1 MFFELLTFSV
11 SETVT
16 SFSQCVA
23 AAASHT
29 LASHPVPSSDEGTL
43 SCLLPECDAPGSP
56 SALLCLAVSQKDV
69 QKLGYK
75 QKLALLELG
84 KNEFH
89 ADLSV

>member
-43 SCLLPECDAPGSP
+43 SCLL
-56 SALLCLAVSQKDV
+56 
-69 QKLGYK
+69 
-75 QKLALLELG
+75 
-84 KNEFH
+84 KNK
-89 ADLSV
+89 AAY